1 MSNPHSPADS
11 CADAPA
17 VTVSDTQAAAAKPS
31 RKGPRRATAPA
42 GAPATSLSNVPALL
56 VIGADGSMVSAAA
69 PVQSTQES
77 ALAESPLSEPPLQE
91 SESPAPDGHSPD
103 ADPAAL
109 REPESSDDPASEIA
123 TVDSRPAETLAV
135 KEASSAAEKVE
146 EPASEDGAADAQ
158 AAVTPNTAASNDA
171 GASAEPSE
179 ETATVPTDTAADE
192 PGDDATQK
200 PAVDALE
207 PEAVADE
214 TETAATAQAEQP
226 VAEAVVPLSRRERRL
241 AEQGPMTGA
250 PVASPAA
257 TAAAQALRAAP
268 VAESGRIIAEPGAGQ
283 QHQEQPGKARGKR
296 RGTFA
301 SFARGLFFL
310 LVISLVVVG
319 MGTVLTGHNEAA
331 VGPSQTEANRQRA
344 WEQTTLLLA
353 QASHL
358 GGSAGSAPVQD
369 ILSQTAADLAV
380 QAAALGDGLPAST
393 TTPAA
398 TPAPAPPTLA
408 QFTAALHASGE
419 ALLSNAMTADYAMGR
434 VFAAA
439 GTSQL
444 LRSQNLSTAVGSTPQ
459 PSQFLPARVDFP
471 AAVGPTCKS
480 TLEPRPG
487 ATIDAALRAGAMG
500 EQKAVYAYQ
509 VATTRF
515 AEPQFSS
522 SAKLLAGHKRK
533 LQVLNEELALRCL
546 PLATPVAG
554 FVLDSSFTSAPAKA
568 LADLEGELSAIYGDL
583 AALSLA
589 QNSSAVT
596 LAAGAAS
603 AEDAPSTP
611 SQEPS
616 STSNLREISVTW
628 LLDSAQKQ
636 AFWGGTVGALP
647 GLAVTPPPSATA
659 TP

>member
-17 VTVSDTQAAAAKPS
+17 VTVPDTHAGAAKPS

-42 GAPATSLSNVPALL
+42 GAPATSLSSVPALL
-56 VIGADGSMVSAAA
+56 VVGADGTLVPAPA
-69 PVQSTQES
+69 PVQSAQES
-77 ALAESPLSEPPLQE
+77 ALAESPLSEPTLQE

-103 ADPAAL
+103 ADPPAL
-109 REPESSDDPASEIA
+109 REPESSYEPASEIEA
-123 TVDSRPAETLAV
+123 VDARPAETNA
-135 KEASSAAEKVE
+135 VE

-158 AAVTPNTAASNDA
+158 AAVTPNTVASKFA
-171 GASAEPSE
+171 GASADPSE
-179 ETATVPTDTAADE
+179 ETATVPADA

-214 TETAATAQAEQP
+214 TEAADTALAEQP
-226 VAEAVVPLSRRERRL
+226 VTEAAVPLSRRERRL

-250 PVASPAA
+250 AVASPAA
-257 TAAAQALRAAP
+257 TAAAQALTAAP
-268 VAESGRIIAEPGAGQ
+268 VPESGRIIAEPGAGQ
-283 QHQEQPGKARGKR
+283 QPQEQPGRRRGQRRGK
-296 RGTFA
+296 FA

-319 MGTVLTGHNEAA
+319 MGTVLTGHDEAA
-331 VGPSQTEANRQRA
+331 VGPSQTEANRQRT
-344 WEQTTLLLA
+344 WEQTTRLLA

-358 GGSAGSAPVQD
+358 GGSVGSVTVQD
-369 ILSQTAADLAV
+369 ILSQTAVDLAV

-393 TTPAA
+393 TTPTA
-398 TPAPAPPTLA
+398 TPAPPTLA

-444 LRSQNLSTAVGSTPQ
+444 LQSQNLSTAVGTTPQ

-522 SAKLLAGHKRK
+522 SATLLAGHKRK
-533 LQVLNEELALRCL
+533 LQVLNAELELRCL

-554 FVLDSSFTSAPAKA
+554 FGLDSSFTSAPAKA
-568 LADLEGELSAIYGDL
+568 LARLEGELSAIYGDL

-589 QNSSAVT
+589 QSSSAVT
-596 LAAGAAS
+596 PTAGAAS
-603 AEDAPSTP
+603 AEPAPSTP

-616 STSNLREISVTW
+616 NPSNLREISVAW

-647 GLAVTPPPSATA
+647 GLAATLPPSATA